1 MITEQDQT
9 ALSNWGRLK
18 AGYIWYAW
26 KQDDLLNTLM
36 MCVIRQLFIISFVR
50 GRLILP

>member
-9 ALSNWGRLK
+9 ALSNQRRLK
-18 AGYIWYAW
+18 AAYIWYAW

-36 MCVIRQLFIISFVR
+36 ICVIRQLFIISFIR
-50 GRLILP
+50 ERLILP